1 MAATR
6 KALRW
11 CVFSIFSLMIIVPV
25 AVCGSEPVSPS
36 DSTGDAIDSQSHQPL
51 ANWYSIQVGA
61 FPELSMAERE
71 VSRLRDKGTDPFYQY
86 EDTGGKGMWYRVYVG
101 RYPTQEEAQQTA
113 ETLVQ
118 QRFVKAYLLRK
129 MLAEKN
135 IAYAVGPQDTGSIS
149 ADHKREAKRPAAPRQ
164 ESEHALTAT
173 GVVQAGLPPALP
185 TPPGQVASG
194 NESERVDRPQSG
206 STAVRLTL
214 MDAIRYSL
222 EGNREI
228 SVAAYDPK
236 QAQAQIEGEE
246 SVYDTLLF
254 ADSTFRRDPNLDAS
268 LTDIVTEDDG
278 RARAGIRKPLKTGGT
293 LSTYLE
299 TRYADLNNAVFPRT
313 YNHIVS
319 PTVEL
324 QQPLLNNIGSKKE
337 QTAIKIANYR
347 ANISAADFRRKVI
360 DVTTSVATV
369 YWKLFLFKELIDIN
383 RVNLDMAEEVHRR
396 ESERYARGLSQQLD
410 VARAR
415 SNAQVRRSTLLR
427 SQEEYKLAMDRLKLL
442 LNWQEFT
449 IDSDAV
455 VIPVEIPQTTTID
468 PDETDAI
475 ETALSN
481 RPEIIKA
488 QQELM
493 IRDVDQK
500 LAAHQRLPTLD
511 AFGRYSVSGYGSEH
525 DDAWSDVSVNDDDIW
540 EVGIQFE
547 WAFGNRAAKS
557 QFRRKSLGRLQANA
571 QLKRV
576 KDEVKLDVKQVLH
589 RLATARGEIEANR
602 SAKEAAGKV
611 VEGEFTRFDIGQT
624 SNEELLRAQ
633 DLLAMTSR
641 SFARAV
647 ADYNTTIQEL
657 TRAQGVLPDGIT
669 IEEANR

>member
-1 MAATR
+1 MAATGN
-6 KALRW
+6 ALKW
-11 CVFSIFSLMIIVPV
+11 CVLSIFSLMLIVPV
-25 AVCGSEPVSPS
+25 AAIGGQSISGS
-36 DSTGDAIDSQSHQPL
+36 DSAGGASGNPSNHPP
-51 ANWYSIQVGA
+51 ANWYSIQVAA

-71 VSRLRDKGTDPFYQY
+71 VSRLREKGADPFYQY
-86 EDTGGKGMWYRVYVG
+86 EDTGSKGMWYRVYVG
-101 RYPTQEEAQQTA
+101 RYPTQQEAQQMA
-113 ETLVQ
+113 DTLVR
-118 QRFVKAYLLRK
+118 QRLVKAYLLRK
-129 MLAEKN
+129 MLAEKR
-135 IAYAVGPQDTGSIS
+135 IAYAVNHRDPGYIS
-149 ADHKREAKRPAAPRQ
+149 AAPRRYA
-164 ESEHALTAT
+164 ERPAT
-173 GVVQAGLPPALP
+173 THQGSKDASSIAGVEM
-185 TPPGQVASG
+185 T
-194 NESERVDRPQSG
+194 G
-206 STAVRLTL
+206 STAVRLSL

-236 QAQAQIEGEE
+236 QAQAQIESEE
-246 SVYDTLLF
+246 SVYDPLLF
-254 ADSTFRRDPNLDAS
+254 ADSTLRRDPNLDS
-268 LTDIVTEDDG
+268 SVTNIVTEDDG
-278 RARAGIRKPLKTGGT
+278 RARAGIRKPLKTGGS

-299 TRYADLNNAVFPRT
+299 SRYADLNNAVFPRT
-313 YNHIVS
+313 YKHIVS

-347 ANISAADFRRKVI
+347 ANISATDFRRKVI

-369 YWKLFLFKELIDIN
+369 YWKLFLFKELIEIN
-383 RVNLDMAEEVHRR
+383 RVNLNMAEEVLRR
-396 ESERYARGLSQQLD
+396 ESERYAGGLSQELD

-442 LNWQEFT
+442 LNWQALT

-455 VIPVEIPQTTTID
+455 VIPVESPHTAPMD
-468 PDETDAI
+468 PDEADVI
-475 ETALSN
+475 ETALKN
-481 RPEIIKA
+481 RPEIAKA
-488 QQELM
+488 QQELL
-493 IRDVDQK
+493 IREVDEK

-511 AFGRYSVSGYGSEH
+511 AFGRYSVSGYGSEQ
-525 DDAWSDVSVNDDDIW
+525 DRAWKDVSVNDDDIW

-557 QFRRKSLGRLQANA
+557 QFRRKSLGRKQADA

-589 RLATARGEIEANR
+589 RLATAIEEIEANR
-602 SAKEAAGKV
+602 SAKAAAEKV

-633 DLLAMTSR
+633 DLLALTSR
-641 SFARAV
+641 GFARAV

-669 IEEANR
+669 IESVNR

>member
-6 KALRW
+6 NALTL
-11 CVFSIFSLMIIVPV
+11 CFSVVFSLMIILPA
-25 AVCGSEPVSPS
+25 AVSGKEPVSGTTS
-36 DSTGDAIDSQSHQPL
+36 DAGGSPSHQPL
-51 ANWYSIQVGA
+51 ESWFSIQVAA
-61 FPELSMAERE
+61 FPELSTAENE
-71 VSRLRDKGTDPFYQY
+71 VSRLREKGYDPFYRY
-86 EDTGGKGMWYRVYVG
+86 EDTGKKGMWYRVYVG
-101 RYPTQEEAQQTA
+101 RYPSQTEAQQAA
-113 ETLVQ
+113 ENLIQ
-118 QRFVKAYLLRK
+118 QRVVKAYLLRK
-129 MLAEKN
+129 ILAEKD
-135 IAYAVGPQDTGSIS
+135 IFYSVTPQDSGFLS
-149 ADHKREAKRPAAPRQ
+149 ADPNREETGLTAPLQ
-164 ESEHALTAT
+164 ESEQTPVGASMVLTGSGAD
-173 GVVQAGLPPALP
+173 
-185 TPPGQVASG
+185 TPG
-194 NESERVDRPQSG
+194 SE

-214 MDAIRYSL
+214 MDAIRFSL
-222 EGNREI
+222 EGNRDI

-236 QAQAQIEGEE
+236 QARAQLESEE

-254 ADSTFRRDPNLDAS
+254 AGSTFRRDPNLDTS
-268 LTDIVTEDDG
+268 VIDIVTEDDG
-278 RARAGIRKPLKTGGT
+278 RVQAGIRKPLKTGGT
-293 LSTYLE
+293 LSTFLE
-299 TRYADLNNAVFPRT
+299 TRYADLNNATFPRT
-313 YNHIVS
+313 YKNIVA

-410 VARAR
+410 VARA
-415 SNAQVRRSTLLR
+415 SSKAQVRRSTLLR

-442 LNWQEFT
+442 LNWREFS
-449 IDSDAV
+449 IDSDAQV
-455 VIPVEIPQTTTID
+455 LPIDLPRTTPVD
-468 PDETDAI
+468 PDETEAI

-493 IRDVDQK
+493 IREVDEK

-511 AFGRYSVSGYGSEH
+511 AYGRYSVSGYGTDH
-525 DDAWSDVSVNDDDIW
+525 DSAWSDVSINEDDAW
-540 EVGIQFE
+540 EVGLQFE
-547 WAFGNRAAKS
+547 WAFGNRSAKS
-557 QFRRKSLGRLQANA
+557 QYRKKSLGRLQANA

-576 KDEVKLDVKQVLH
+576 KDEIKLDVKQVLY
-589 RLATARGEIEANR
+589 RLVTAKGEIEANR
-602 SAKEAAGKV
+602 LAKEAAEKV

-624 SNEELLRAQ
+624 TNEELLRAQ

-657 TRAQGVLPDGIT
+657 TRAQGVLPEGVS
-669 IEEANR
+669 IEEVVR

>member
-6 KALRW
+6 NALTL
-11 CVFSIFSLMIIVPV
+11 CFSVVFSLMIILPA
-25 AVCGSEPVSPS
+25 AVSGKEPVSGPTS
-36 DSTGDAIDSQSHQPL
+36 DAGGSPSHQPL
-51 ANWYSIQVGA
+51 ESWFSIQVGA
-61 FPELSMAERE
+61 FPVLATAENE
-71 VSRLRDKGTDPFYQY
+71 VSRLREKGYDPFYRY
-86 EDTGGKGMWYRVYVG
+86 EDTGKKGMWYRVYVG
-101 RYPTQEEAQQTA
+101 RYPTQKEAQQSA
-113 ETLVQ
+113 ENLIQ
-118 QRFVKAYLLRK
+118 QRVVKAYLLRK
-129 MLAEKN
+129 MLAEKDIFYSVTPQN
-135 IAYAVGPQDTGSIS
+135 SGFLSVDPNREETGPTAPLQESGQTPAGASMVQTGS
-149 ADHKREAKRPAAPRQ
+149 
-164 ESEHALTAT
+164 
-173 GVVQAGLPPALP
+173 GVD
-185 TPPGQVASG
+185 TPGTPVHVFSG
-194 NESERVDRPQSG
+194 NEPGRVDSPG
-206 STAVRLTL
+206 LESTAVRLTL
-214 MDAIRYSL
+214 MDAIRFSL
-222 EGNREI
+222 EGNWEI

-236 QAQAQIEGEE
+236 QAQAQLESEE
-246 SVYDTLLF
+246 SVYDPLLF
-254 ADSTFRRDPNLDAS
+254 ADSSFRRDPNLES
-268 LTDIVTEDDG
+268 SVIDIVTEDDG

-293 LSTYLE
+293 LSTFLE
-299 TRYADLNNAVFPRT
+299 TRYADLNNATFPRT
-313 YNHIVS
+313 YKNIVA

-360 DVTTSVATV
+360 DVTTTVATV

-383 RVNLDMAEEVHRR
+383 RVNLNMAEEVHRR

-410 VARAR
+410 VARAS

-442 LNWQEFT
+442 LNWREFT
-449 IDSDAV
+449 IDSDAEV
-455 VIPVEIPQTTTID
+455 LPIDLPRTTPVN
-468 PDETDAI
+468 PDETEAI

-481 RPEIIKA
+481 RPEVIKA

-493 IRDVDQK
+493 IREVDEK

-511 AFGRYSVSGYGSEH
+511 AYGRYSASGYGE
-525 DDAWSDVSVNDDDIW
+525 DNDGAWSDVSINDDDAW

-547 WAFGNRAAKS
+547 WAIGNHSAKS
-557 QFRRKSLGRLQANA
+557 QYRKKSLGRLQANA

-576 KDEVKLDVKQVLH
+576 KDEIKLDVKQVLH

-602 SAKEAAGKV
+602 LAKEAAEKV

-657 TRAQGVLPDGIT
+657 TRAQGVLPEGVS
-669 IEEANR
+669 IEEVVR

>member
-1 MAATR
+1 
-6 KALRW
+6 
-11 CVFSIFSLMIIVPV
+11 
-25 AVCGSEPVSPS
+25 
-36 DSTGDAIDSQSHQPL
+36 
-51 ANWYSIQVGA
+51 
-61 FPELSMAERE
+61 
-71 VSRLRDKGTDPFYQY
+71 
-86 EDTGGKGMWYRVYVG
+86 
-101 RYPTQEEAQQTA
+101 
-113 ETLVQ
+113 
-118 QRFVKAYLLRK
+118 
-129 MLAEKN
+129 
-135 IAYAVGPQDTGSIS
+135 
-149 ADHKREAKRPAAPRQ
+149 
-164 ESEHALTAT
+164 
-173 GVVQAGLPPALP
+173 
-185 TPPGQVASG
+185 
-194 NESERVDRPQSG
+194 
-206 STAVRLTL
+206 

-228 SVAAYDPK
+228 DVAAYDPK

-246 SVYDTLLF
+246 SVYDPLLF
-254 ADSTFRRDPNLDAS
+254 ADSTFRRDPNLDS
-268 LTDIVTEDDG
+268 SVTDIVTEDDR
-278 RARAGIRKPLKTGGT
+278 RARAGVRKPLKTGGT

-299 TRYADLNNAVFPRT
+299 TRYADLNNAAFPRT
-313 YNHIVS
+313 YKHIVA

-337 QTAIKIANYR
+337 KTAIKIANYR

-410 VARAR
+410 VQRAR

-442 LNWQEFT
+442 LNWREFN
-449 IDSDAV
+449 IDSNAQ
-455 VIPVEIPQTTTID
+455 VIPIESPETTPLN
-468 PDETDAI
+468 PDETEAI
-475 ETALSN
+475 ETAMSN

-493 IRDVDQK
+493 IREVDEK

-511 AFGRYSVSGYGSEH
+511 AYGRYSVSGYGNDH
-525 DDAWSDVSVNDDDIW
+525 DRAWSDVSVNDDDIW
-540 EVGIQFE
+540 EVGLQFE
-547 WAFGNRAAKS
+547 WAFGNRAAES
-557 QFRRKSLGRLQANA
+557 QYRKKSLGRLQANA

-576 KDEVKLDVKQVLH
+576 KDEIKLDVKQVLH
-589 RLATARGEIEANR
+589 RLATARGEIDANR
-602 SAKEAAGKV
+602 SAKEAAEKV

-641 SFARAV
+641 SFARAI

-657 TRAQGVLPDGIT
+657 TRAQGILPDGVT
-669 IEEANR
+669 IEEAVR

>member
-6 KALRW
+6 NALTL
-11 CVFSIFSLMIIVPV
+11 CFSVVFSLMIILPA
-25 AVCGSEPVSPS
+25 AVSGKEPVSGPTS
-36 DSTGDAIDSQSHQPL
+36 DAGGSPSHQSL
-51 ANWYSIQVGA
+51 ESWFSIQVGA
-61 FPELSMAERE
+61 FPELSTAENE
-71 VSRLRDKGTDPFYQY
+71 VSRLREKGYDPFYRY
-86 EDTGGKGMWYRVYVG
+86 EDTGKKGMWYRVYVG
-101 RYPTQEEAQQTA
+101 RYPAQKEAQQSA
-113 ETLVQ
+113 ENLIQ
-118 QRFVKAYLLRK
+118 QRVVKAYLLRK
-129 MLAEKN
+129 MLAEKDIFYSVTPQN
-135 IAYAVGPQDTGSIS
+135 SGFLSVDPNREETGPTAPLQESGQTPVGANMVQTGS
-149 ADHKREAKRPAAPRQ
+149 
-164 ESEHALTAT
+164 
-173 GVVQAGLPPALP
+173 GVD
-185 TPPGQVASG
+185 TPGTPVHVFSG
-194 NESERVDRPQSG
+194 NETGRVDSPGSE

-214 MDAIRYSL
+214 MDAIRFSL
-222 EGNREI
+222 EGNWEI

-236 QAQAQIEGEE
+236 QAQAQLESEE
-246 SVYDTLLF
+246 SVYDPLLF
-254 ADSTFRRDPNLDAS
+254 ADSSFRRDPNLES
-268 LTDIVTEDDG
+268 SVIDIVTEDDG

-293 LSTYLE
+293 LSTFLE
-299 TRYADLNNAVFPRT
+299 TRYADLNNATFPRT
-313 YNHIVS
+313 YKNIVA

-360 DVTTSVATV
+360 DVTTTVATV

-383 RVNLDMAEEVHRR
+383 RVNLNMAEEVHRR

-410 VARAR
+410 VARAS

-442 LNWQEFT
+442 LNWREFT
-449 IDSDAV
+449 IDSDAEV
-455 VIPVEIPQTTTID
+455 LPIDLPRTTPVN
-468 PDETDAI
+468 PDETEAI

-481 RPEIIKA
+481 RPEVIKA

-493 IRDVDQK
+493 IREVDEK
-500 LAAHQRLPTLD
+500 LAAHQRLPKLD
-511 AFGRYSVSGYGSEH
+511 AFGRYSASGYGE
-525 DDAWSDVSVNDDDIW
+525 DNDGAWSDVSINDDDAW

-547 WAFGNRAAKS
+547 WAFGNRSAKS
-557 QFRRKSLGRLQANA
+557 QYRKKSLGRLQANA

-576 KDEVKLDVKQVLH
+576 KDEIKLDVKQVLH

-602 SAKEAAGKV
+602 LAKEAAEKV

-657 TRAQGVLPDGIT
+657 TRAQGVLPEGVS
-669 IEEANR
+669 IEEVVR

>member
-6 KALRW
+6 ITLTF
-11 CVFSIFSLMIIVPV
+11 CCLSIFSLMTILPATVS
-25 AVCGSEPVSPS
+25 GREPVSGPE
-36 DSTGDAIDSQSHQPL
+36 STRDAADGPARQPL
-51 ANWYSIQVGA
+51 TSWFSIQVSA
-61 FPELSMAERE
+61 LPELSKAENE
-71 VSRLRDKGTDPFYQY
+71 VSRLREKGYDPYYRF
-86 EDTGGKGMWYRVYVG
+86 EDTGSKGMWYRVYVG
-101 RYPTQEEAQQTA
+101 RYPTQKEAQQTA
-113 ETLVQ
+113 ERLIA
-118 QRFVKAYLLRK
+118 QRVVKSYLLRK
-129 MLAEKN
+129 MLAEKD
-135 IAYAVGPQDTGSIS
+135 IFYSVPSQETGFSS
-149 ADHKREAKRPAAPRQ
+149 ADREVDEKGASAPLPKSEQAPADTMQMGASTAIPGRP
-164 ESEHALTAT
+164 
-173 GVVQAGLPPALP
+173 VQAAL
-185 TPPGQVASG
+185 G
-194 NESERVDRPQSG
+194 NGSDRVGSPDSA

-228 SVAAYDPK
+228 DVAAYDPK

-246 SVYDTLLF
+246 SVYDPLLF
-254 ADSTFRRDPNLDAS
+254 ADSTFRRDPNLDS
-268 LTDIVTEDDG
+268 SVTDIVTEDDG
-278 RARAGIRKPLKTGGT
+278 RARAGVRKPLKTGGT

-299 TRYADLNNAVFPRT
+299 TRYADLNHAAFPRT
-313 YNHIVS
+313 YKHIVA

-337 QTAIKIANYR
+337 KTAIKIANYR
-347 ANISAADFRRKVI
+347 ATISAADFRRKVI
-360 DVTTSVATV
+360 DVTSSVATV

-410 VARAR
+410 VQRAR

-442 LNWQEFT
+442 LNWQEFN
-449 IDSDAV
+449 IDSTAQ
-455 VIPVEIPQTTTID
+455 VIPIESPRTTPLN
-468 PDETDAI
+468 PDETEAI

-493 IRDVDQK
+493 IREVDQK

-511 AFGRYSVSGYGSEH
+511 AYGRYSVSGYGNDH
-525 DDAWSDVSVNDDDIW
+525 DRAWSDVSVNDDDIW
-540 EVGIQFE
+540 EVGLQFE
-547 WAFGNRAAKS
+547 WAFGNRAAES
-557 QFRRKSLGRLQANA
+557 QYRKKSLGRLQADA

-576 KDEVKLDVKQVLH
+576 KDEIKLDVKQVLH
-589 RLATARGEIEANR
+589 RLATARGEIDANR
-602 SAKEAAGKV
+602 SAKEAAEKV

-657 TRAQGVLPDGIT
+657 TRAQGILPDGVT
-669 IEEANR
+669 IEEAVR